1 MKYNEFDEKPAVV
14 RRLTPDQLPDLNDDE
29 IIISLREEGLGTG
42 KNVYTNAH
50 LVLYHGECEIWKEPM
65 GFEYYTRYLELG
77 KILKEK
83 YKEQLVDFDV
93 KYTANLGGDH
103 FRAFDKVRQFR
114 KSLSGKNEM
123 DDNEFDLIT
132 KSGHFDKSTATY
144 WKALEF
150 AKERHAGQTRDEG
163 TPYFEHITGVI
174 DILRQYGKVT
184 DYTLTIA
191 ALHDILEDTDTT
203 KDEIYDLLRTY
214 PTDMFLRTTGRL
226 YKSHGLAGEEVY
238 DKLNNGNVR
247 DIIAEVELLT
257 HDDGV
262 PFKEYIDRIFQA
274 DSIKRE
280 VYRYNAAAI
289 VKLADRLHNLI
300 TLPLCGKPEKIQKKI
315 RETEDYIMPW
325 RDQFKSGERLF
336 AAIEAKLIEL
346 KSK

>member
-1 MKYNEFDEKPAVV
+1 MV
-14 RRLTPDQLPDLNDDE
+14 QLPDIDADK

-42 KNVYTNAH
+42 KDIYKNAH
-50 LVLYHGECEIWKEPM
+50 LVLYYGEREIWKEPL

-83 YKEQLVDFDV
+83 YNERLIDFEA
-93 KYTANLGGDH
+93 KYTVNLGGDH

-114 KSLSGKNEM
+114 KSLSGRNEM

-132 KSGHFDKSTATY
+132 KSGHFDKGTATY

-150 AKERHAGQTRDEG
+150 AEKRHAGQTRDEG
-163 TPYFEHITGVI
+163 SLYFEHITGVI

-214 PTDMFLRTTGRL
+214 PSDEFLRTTGRL
-226 YKSHGLAGEEVY
+226 YKSHGFTGVEIY
-238 DKLNNGNVR
+238 DKLNNGGVR

-257 HDDGV
+257 HNDGE
-262 PFKEYIDRIFQA
+262 PFKEYIDRIFQT
-274 DSIKRE
+274 DNIKRE
-280 VYRYNAAAI
+280 IHRYNGAAI
-289 VKLADRLHNLI
+289 VKLADRLHNLK

-315 RETEDYIMPW
+315 CETEDYIMPW
-325 RDQFKSGERLF
+325 RDKHKNSERLF
-336 AAIEAKLIEL
+336 AEIEARLIEL
-346 KSK
+346 RSRVE